1 MAEDSD
7 EGHTGNG
14 YGYPREQPKIVI
26 IGAGISG
33 ITAGNYLASAGFT
46 DFVILE
52 ATNRTGGRIATI
64 DLETAKEKAE
74 LGANWIHG
82 IERNPIFKL
91 CIQKKWLNPKFAG
104 RKFGQKH
111 MFLTEDGMPIHAK
124 LVEEVDWVFGMLM
137 SQVEDFYTQQMPTPL
152 ENDSVGAFLEREFEE
167 KLNHVPT
174 LDHNLRR
181 IIFHQRML
189 NEAIIAGCH
198 NMREVALSEEGSF
211 EELPGVH
218 YVIPPGFHA
227 VVDAL
232 AQGVPETSIVLDHP
246 VSQITWCGENSSTL
260 NGSLYPVCVECVNG
274 KKFYANH
281 VINTV
286 SLGYLKKNAGRLY
299 SPPLPEHKLK
309 AIDQISIGT
318 VNKIVLEFESGP
330 VLPNAVNRLEVMCDR
345 LTLEDEPMETR
356 WIKKI
361 SFFEAIAD
369 SVLIG
374 WLCGREAE
382 YMETLSEDEI
392 GRQCIDVL
400 KAMLKKDSLPPLRRV
415 VCSRWKSNP
424 YTLGSY
430 SFIPVGASAEDIESL
445 GEPISNSEEKP
456 VLQFA
461 GEATH
466 TTFYS
471 SSHGAMLSGQR
482 EADRIID
489 LYNH

>member
-14 YGYPREQPKIVI
+14 WREQPKIVI

-33 ITAGNYLASAGFT
+33 ITAGQHLANAGFT

-52 ATNRTGGRIATI
+52 ATDHTGGRIATI
-64 DLETAKEKAE
+64 NLESSNTKAE

-111 MFLTEDGMPIHAK
+111 MFLTENGAPVHSR

-137 SQVEDFYTQQMPTPL
+137 SQVEDFFKEQMPTPL
-152 ENDSVGAFLEREFEE
+152 ENDSVGAFLEREFEA
-167 KLNHVPT
+167 KLQSMPNNQ
-174 LDHNLRR
+174 DHHLRR
-181 IIFHQRML
+181 VVFHQRML

-198 NMREVALSEEGSF
+198 NMKEVALSEEGSF

-227 VVDAL
+227 VVEAL
-232 AQGVPETSIVLDHP
+232 AQDIENSILLDHG
-246 VSQITWCGENSSTL
+246 VSQVTWSGEGQNSL
-260 NGSLYPVCVECVNG
+260 PGSSFPICVECVNG

-286 SLGYLKKNAGRLY
+286 SLGYLKKHAGRFY
-299 SPPLPEHKLK
+299 SPPLPENKLR
-309 AIDQISIGT
+309 AIDNISIGT
-318 VNKIVLEFESGP
+318 VNKIVIEFESGP
-330 VLPNAVNRLEVMCDR
+330 ILPNSVNRLEVMCDR
-345 LTLEDEPMETR
+345 VNLDEEPMDQR
-356 WIKKI
+356 WNKKI

-369 SVLIG
+369 NVLIG

-382 YMETLSEDEI
+382 YMETLPEQEI
-392 GRQCIDVL
+392 GNRCVE
-400 KAMLKKDSLPPLRRV
+400 MLKKMLRVDFLPRIRRII
-415 VCSRWKSNP
+415 CSRWKSNP

-430 SFIPVGASAEDIESL
+430 SFIPVGASAEDIDTLAEPVTN
-445 GEPISNSEEKP
+445 GEDDKP
-456 VLQFA
+456 MLLFA

-466 TTFYS
+466 STFYS

-482 EADRIID
+482 EAERIID
-489 LYNH
+489 LYNQ

>member
-14 YGYPREQPKIVI
+14 WREQPKIVI

-52 ATNRTGGRIATI
+52 ATDRTGGRIATI
-64 DLETAKEKAE
+64 DLETANTKAE

-82 IERNPIFKL
+82 IERNPIYKL

-111 MFLTEDGMPIHAK
+111 MFLTERGEPVHAK
-124 LVEEVDWVFGMLM
+124 LVEEVDWIFGMLM
-137 SQVEDFYTQQMPTPL
+137 GQVEDFYKEQMPTPL

-167 KLNHVPT
+167 KLLQVPT
-174 LDHNLRR
+174 QDHHLRR
-181 IIFHQRML
+181 MVFHQRML

-218 YVIPPGFHA
+218 YVIPPGFHS

-232 AQGVPETSIVLDHP
+232 AQGIPESNILMEHP
-246 VSQITWCGENSSTL
+246 VSQITWCGENSNTL
-260 NGSLYPVCVECVNG
+260 NGSDFPVCVECVNG

-286 SLGYLKKNAGRLY
+286 SLGYLKKHVGRLY
-299 SPPLPEHKLK
+299 NPPLPEHKLQ
-309 AIDQISIGT
+309 AVDSLSIGT

-330 VLPNAVNRLEVMCDR
+330 ILPNSVNRLEVMCNRINLD
-345 LTLEDEPMETR
+345 DEPLETR
-356 WIKKI
+356 WIRKI

-382 YMETLSEDEI
+382 YMETLTDEDIAEK
-392 GRQCIDVL
+392 CVAWL
-400 KAMLKKDSLPPLRRV
+400 KVMLKKDNLPRVKRV
-415 VCSRWKSNP
+415 VRSDWKTNP

-430 SFIPVGASAEDIESL
+430 SFIPVGASAEDICTL
-445 GEPISNSEEKP
+445 AEPIMNGDDKP

-466 TTFYS
+466 STFYS

-482 EADRIID
+482 EAERLMD
-489 LYNH
+489 LYNQ